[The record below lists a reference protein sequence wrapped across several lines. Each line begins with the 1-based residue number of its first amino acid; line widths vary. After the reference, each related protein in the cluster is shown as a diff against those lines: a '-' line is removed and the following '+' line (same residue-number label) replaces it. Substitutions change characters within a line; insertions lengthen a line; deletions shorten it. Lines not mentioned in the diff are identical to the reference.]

1 MIKST
6 ITGGLVAAA
15 ILAGCTNE
23 DAQKN
28 DAMSVIAQRVSV
40 RRYDASRQVPNEMIE
55 LLLRAAMAAPT
66 AVNLQPWE
74 FIVVNDKATLEALA
88 KTNRYGGMIAQAPLA
103 IVVCGD
109 TIQEASGEPNKW
121 WMLDCSAATEN
132 LLLAATAKGLG
143 AVWTAV
149 YPHEERI
156 SAVRQVLNIPDRF
169 IPLCIVPIGYP
180 AGASAKPKD
189 KWKPEK
195 VHKGRW

>member
-1 MIKST
+1 MKKLVI
-6 ITGGLVAAA
+6 GGLAMAA
-15 ILAGCTNE
+15 ILSGCRE
-23 DAQKN
+23 KN
-28 DAMSVIAQRVSV
+28 QDDTLSVIAARCSV
-40 RRYDASRQVPNEMIE
+40 RSYDQSRDVDGATIE
-55 LLLRAAMAAPT
+55 ALLKAAMSAPT

-74 FIVVNDKATLEALA
+74 FVVVKDKATLEALA
-88 KTNRYGGMIAQAPLA
+88 KTNRFGGMIAHAPLA
-103 IVVCGD
+103 VVVCGD
-109 TIQEASGEPNKW
+109 TIQESRGEPNKW

-149 YPHEERI
+149 YPHDERI

-180 AGASAKPKD
+180 ADASVKPKD

-195 VHKGRW
+195 IHNDKW

>member
-1 MIKST
+1 MKKLVM
-6 ITGGLVAAA
+6 GGLVMAAF
-15 ILAGCTNE
+15 LSGCC
-23 DAQKN
+23 DKN
-28 DAMSVIAQRVSV
+28 QNDTLSVIAARCSV
-40 RRYDASRQVPNEMIE
+40 RSYDQSRDVDDATIE
-55 LLLRAAMAAPT
+55 ILLKAAMAAPT

-74 FIVVNDKATLEALA
+74 FVVVKDKQKLSSLA
-88 KTNRYGGMIAQAPLA
+88 ASNRFGGMIAKAPVA

-109 TIQEASGEPNKW
+109 SMNMARGEPNKW

-149 YPHEERI
+149 YPHDERV

-180 AGASAKPKD
+180 ADASAKPKD

-195 VHKGRW
+195 IHKETW

>member
-1 MIKST
+1 M
-6 ITGGLVAAA
+6 AA
-15 ILAGCTNE
+15 ILLGCRENNQDDTL
-23 DAQKN
+23 
-28 DAMSVIAQRVSV
+28 SVIAARCSV
-40 RRYDASRQVPNEMIE
+40 RSYDQSRDVDGATVEA
-55 LLLRAAMAAPT
+55 LLKAAMSAPT

-74 FIVVNDKATLEALA
+74 FVVVKDKATLEALA
-88 KTNRYGGMIAQAPLA
+88 KTNRFGGMIAHAPLA
-103 IVVCGD
+103 VVVCGD
-109 TIQEASGEPNKW
+109 TIQEARGEPNKW

-149 YPHEERI
+149 YPHDERI

-180 AGASAKPKD
+180 ADSSAKPKD

-195 VHKGRW
+195 IHNDKW

>member
-1 MIKST
+1 MKKLVI
-6 ITGGLVAAA
+6 GGLAMAA
-15 ILAGCTNE
+15 ILSGCCEKN
-23 DAQKN
+23 QN
-28 DAMSVIAQRVSV
+28 DALSVIAARCSV
-40 RRYDASRQVPNEMIE
+40 RSYDQSRDVDEATIE
-55 LLLRAAMAAPT
+55 ILLRAAMAAPT

-74 FIVVNDKATLEALA
+74 FVVVKDKATLNRLA
-88 KTNRYGGMIAQAPLA
+88 ATNRFGGMIAKAPVA
-103 IVVCGD
+103 VIVCGD
-109 TIQEASGEPNKW
+109 TLNEARGEPNKW

-149 YPHEERI
+149 YPHDERL

-180 AGASAKPKD
+180 TDASAKPKD

-195 VHKGRW
+195 IHKETW

>member
-66 AVNLQPWE
+66 ANVWPWPNGPDV
-74 FIVVNDKATLEALA
+74 FSIM
-88 KTNRYGGMIAQAPLA
+88 RSISR
-103 IVVCGD
+103 
-109 TIQEASGEPNKW
+109 SG
-121 WMLDCSAATEN
+121 
-132 LLLAATAKGLG
+132 
-143 AVWTAV
+143 
-149 YPHEERI
+149 
-156 SAVRQVLNIPDRF
+156 
-169 IPLCIVPIGYP
+169 
-180 AGASAKPKD
+180 
-189 KWKPEK
+189 
-195 VHKGRW
+195 

>member
-40 RRYDASRQVPNEMIE
+40 RRYDASRQVPNETIE

-74 FIVVNDKATLEALA
+74 FIVVKDKATLEALA
-88 KTNRYGGMIAQAPLA
+88 KTNRFGGMIAHAPLA
-103 IVVCGD
+103 VVVCGD
-109 TIQEASGEPNKW
+109 TIQESSGEPNKW

-149 YPHEERI
+149 YPHDERI

-180 AGASAKPKD
+180 ADASVKPKD

-195 VHKGRW
+195 IHNDKW

>member
-149 YPHEERI
+149 YPHDERI

-180 AGASAKPKD
+180 ADSSAKPKD

-195 VHKGRW
+195 IHNDKW